1 MGARVLGR
9 VGPEGQGGAAR
20 AAPAP
25 GALRGLRER
34 RFCGPCDTCRHGC
47 SWEGSEEMTGVDGC
61 NCLAAGCFVRP
72 DGGLCADDN
81 SPEACARRLRAMGK
95 VCE

>member
-1 MGARVLGR
+1 
-9 VGPEGQGGAAR
+9 
-20 AAPAP
+20 
-25 GALRGLRER
+25 
-34 RFCGPCDTCRHGC
+34 
-47 SWEGSEEMTGVDGC
+47 MTGVDGC